1 MENTKC
7 YDRSGQEHAFTLIE
21 LLVVVS
27 IIGILAAIALPVFM
41 SQQAEAYKD
50 AAVSDVRNA
59 SLVLE
64 DYYAQNVTYP
74 PAGAVPGFSP
84 TDAVNVEIKASTG
97 VGYCIEAWHVG
108 LDEDGDG
115 TPDLYFFETRTLKAM
130 ANVAAGA
137 CT

>member
-1 MENTKC
+1 MENLGVC
-7 YDRSGQEHAFTLIE
+7 GRSDQEHAFTLIE
-21 LLVVVS
+21 LLVVVL
-27 IIGILAAIALPVFM
+27 IVGILAAIALPVFLG
-41 SQQAEAYKD
+41 QQTKAYKD

-64 DYYAQNVTYP
+64 DYYAQNITYP
-74 PAGAVPGFSP
+74 AVGAVPGFTP
-84 TDAVNVEIKASTG
+84 TDGVTIAIKASTT
-97 VGYCIEAWHVG
+97 VGYCIEASHVG

-115 TPDLYFFETRTLKAM
+115 TPDPYYFETRTLKAM